1 MKSFKFPSPFTV
13 LYIIIIFSAIATW
26 LMPAGAYDTLTYD
39 AGASNF
45 AIESISGNRTLPG
58 TQQTL
63 DSLQLQIDL
72 EKFQA
77 GKLRRPVSV
86 PGTYQEVE
94 SSPQG
99 IWAIVNAPI
108 KGIYDS
114 IDIILFVLI
123 IGGFIGVFAH
133 SGAMDKGV
141 NALSSRLKGREK
153 WLIVAVTT
161 LIAIGGTT
169 FGMQEETIAFY
180 PILVPIFIAAGYDL
194 MVPVAA
200 VYGGSCIGLMGALIN
215 PFSTIIASDAAGVS
229 WTEGMPSRIIML
241 LIGLVVTIWF
251 VVRYAERVKKDPTKS
266 VLYGKDI
273 KNPFAAKEIAVN
285 SEKLS
290 WSVRILLVLFA
301 ATFIIMIYGVST
313 QGWWFEEMTALFL
326 VGAVILG
333 LIQRSGENA
342 FIQAFIGGAK
352 DLLGV
357 ALIIGVAR
365 GITIVM
371 NDGQIS
377 GTVLEG
383 ASSMV
388 GGISGALFLPVLMI
402 VFFVLAFF
410 ISSSSG
416 LALVSMP
423 IMGALGNVVGVPA
436 DQIVNAYLFG
446 FGLMMFVTPGG
457 IILPSLSMTN
467 VPYNAWLKFIWPL
480 MAILAVIGMAIL
492 VVGNLV

>member
-1 MKSFKFPSPFTV
+1 MKSLKFPSPFTV
-13 LYIIIIFSAIATW
+13 LYIIIIISAIATW
-26 LMPAGAYDTLTYD
+26 LMPAGSYDTLTYD
-39 AGASNF
+39 ANSSSF
-45 AIESISGNRTLPG
+45 VIQSTSGNKTLPG
-58 TQQTL
+58 TQKTL
-63 DSLQLQIDL
+63 DSLQLQIEL
-72 EKFQA
+72 EKFEA

-94 SSPQG
+94 ASPQG
-99 IWAIVNAPI
+99 IKAIINAPI

-141 NALSSRLKGREK
+141 NALSNTLKGREK
-153 WLIVAVTT
+153 WLIVSVTT

-200 VYGGSCIGLMGALIN
+200 VYGGSCVGLMGALIN

-229 WTEGMPSRIIML
+229 WTVGMTSRIIML
-241 LIGLVVTIWF
+241 VIGLIVIILF

-273 KNPFAAKEIAVN
+273 KNPFAAKEIAVS

-290 WSVRILLVLFA
+290 WSTKLLLMLFGL
-301 ATFIIMIYGVST
+301 TFIIMIYGVSAM
-313 QGWWFEEMTALFL
+313 GWWFEEMTALFL
-326 VGAVILG
+326 VAAVVLG

-377 GTVLEG
+377 GTVLEE

-436 DQIVNAYLFG
+436 EEIVNAYLFG

-467 VPYNAWLKFIWPL
+467 VPYNAWLKFISPL

-492 VVGNLV
+492 ILGNLM

>member
-1 MKSFKFPSPFTV
+1 MKNFKFPSPFTV
-13 LYIIIIFSAIATW
+13 LYIIIILSAIATW
-26 LMPAGAYDTLTYD
+26 LMPAGTYDTLTYD
-39 AGASNF
+39 ADEATFVIDGT
-45 AIESISGNRTLPG
+45 SGKRTLPG
-58 TQQTL
+58 TQETL
-63 DSLQLQIDL
+63 DNLQLQIEL

-86 PGTYQEVE
+86 PGTYQEVD
-94 SSPQG
+94 SAPQG
-99 IWAIVNAPI
+99 IKAIINAPI

-141 NALSSRLKGREK
+141 NALSNKLKGREK

-229 WTEGMPSRIIML
+229 WTVGMSSRIVML
-241 LIGLVVTIWF
+241 LIGLVVIILF
-251 VVRYAERVKKDPTKS
+251 VVRYAERVKKDPSKS
-266 VLYGKDI
+266 VLHGKDI
-273 KNPFAAKEIAVN
+273 KNPFAAKEITVT

-290 WSVRILLVLFA
+290 WSTKLLLVLFA
-301 ATFIIMIYGVST
+301 LTFIIMIYGVST

-326 VGAVILG
+326 VAAVVLG
-333 LIQRSGENA
+333 LIQRSGESA

-436 DQIVNAYLFG
+436 EEIVNAYLFG

-467 VPYNAWLKFIWPL
+467 VPYNVWLKFIWPL
-480 MAILAVIGMAIL
+480 MAILGAIGMAIL
-492 VVGNLV
+492 VVGNLL